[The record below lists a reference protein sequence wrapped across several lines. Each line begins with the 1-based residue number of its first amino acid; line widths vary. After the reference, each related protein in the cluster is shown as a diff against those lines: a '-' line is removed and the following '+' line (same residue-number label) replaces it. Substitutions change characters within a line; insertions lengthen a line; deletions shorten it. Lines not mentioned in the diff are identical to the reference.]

1 MIAPSLIIQHL
12 RANCPI
18 FNGRVAGA
26 LVMNSFLMA
35 DDFAVPY
42 AFVVPL
48 HDQGESQIEMSPL
61 SIGLPA
67 RFGVVV
73 AVENKSDE
81 PGFSA
86 AEKFIEIRQVLLTAL
101 LGFVPGADYAPV
113 LYEGMPEAPDMNRA
127 RAWCQFDFSSLHW
140 TTGAPANEEMP

>member
-12 RANCPI
+12 RDNCPV
-18 FNGRVAGA
+18 FGGRVAGA
-26 LVMNSFLMA
+26 LAMQSFLMA
-35 DDFAVPY
+35 DDFPVPY

-73 AVENKSDE
+73 AVANTTDE

-86 AEKFIEIRQVLLTAL
+86 AEKFIEIRQALLTAL
-101 LGFVPGADYAPV
+101 LGFKPGEDYAPV
-113 LYEGMPEAPDMNRA
+113 LYEGMPEPPDMNRA
-127 RAWCQFDFSSLHW
+127 RAWCQLDFSSFHW
-140 TTGAPANEEMP
+140 TTGAPA

>member
-1 MIAPSLIIQHL
+1 MIAPSLVIQHL
-12 RANCPI
+12 RASCPV
-18 FNGRVAGA
+18 FSGRVAGA
-26 LVMNSFLMA
+26 LAMRDLLLV
-35 DDFAVPY
+35 DDFPVPY

-73 AVENKSDE
+73 AVSNTTDE

-86 AEKFIEIRQVLLTAL
+86 AEKFIEIRQALLVAL
-101 LGFVPGADYAPV
+101 LGFVPGEEYAPV

-140 TTGAPANEEMP
+140 TTGAPA

>member
-1 MIAPSLIIQHL
+1 MIAPSLIIKHL
-12 RANCPI
+12 RDKCPI
-18 FNGRVAGA
+18 FSGRVAGA
-26 LVMNSFLMA
+26 LAMQSYLMA
-35 DDFAVPY
+35 DDFLVPY

-48 HDQGESQIEMSPL
+48 HDQGENQIDISPL

-73 AVENKSDE
+73 AVANTSDE

-86 AEKFIEIRQVLLTAL
+86 AEQFIGIRQALLEAL
-101 LGFVPGADYAPV
+101 LGFEPGEDYAPV

-127 RAWCQFDFSSLHW
+127 RAWCQLDFSSFHW
-140 TTGAPANEEMP
+140 TTGKPV